1 MSENIAVR
9 NSLPNLILIAAL
21 IAGVSYLAA
30 DVMPLPAPATIAW
43 KGAGVALLALYAA
56 SKARNTDGWL
66 ITAVMAFGALGD
78 VTLEIAGL
86 IPGALAFLVGHV
98 IAITLYLRNRRAKLT
113 LSQGLLAILI
123 VPATVVTAYLLPTDR
138 AGAPGV
144 ALYALG
150 LSAMAAT
157 AWISRFPRY
166 LVGLGA
172 MMFVAS
178 DLLIFARSGPLAG
191 ASWIGLAIWGLYIAG
206 QVGICLGVISRLS
219 PPRQTAH
226 IFPVVSPR
234 ME

>member
-1 MSENIAVR
+1 M
-9 NSLPNLILIAAL
+9 PNRLSTLILLAAL
-21 IAGVSYLAA
+21 LAGISYLAA
-30 DVMPLPAPATIAW
+30 AALPLPAPAAIAW

-78 VTLEIAGL
+78 VMLEIAGL
-86 IPGALAFLVGHV
+86 IPGALAFLGGHL
-98 IAITLYLRNRRAKLT
+98 IAITFYLRHRRSKLS

-123 VPATVVTAYLLPTDR
+123 IPATVITAYLLPADR

-150 LSAMAAT
+150 LALMAAA

-191 ASWIGLAIWGLYIAG
+191 AGWIGLAIWALYFAG
-206 QVGICLGVISRLS
+206 QVGICVGVVQNTRNSDRD
-219 PPRQTAH
+219 RNVV
-226 IFPVVSPR
+226 PVRPTT
-234 ME
+234 